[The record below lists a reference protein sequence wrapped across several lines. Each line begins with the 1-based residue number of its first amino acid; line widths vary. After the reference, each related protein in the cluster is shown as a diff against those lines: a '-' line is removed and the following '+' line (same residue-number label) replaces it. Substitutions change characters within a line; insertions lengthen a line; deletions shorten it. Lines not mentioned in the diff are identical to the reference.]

1 MPAVLLNA
9 NELIEESHTEE
20 PELKHPELA
29 GEADEST
36 HAAAFMVLIT
46 KDGHYV
52 FEPDINAPVIP
63 ERNPTP
69 SEIKG
74 SLSTILMDIQSQET
88 AIMTANA
95 TVQAQ
100 MQLTRQIQEHQQ
112 NAQMLQGLRLR

>member
-1 MPAVLLNA
+1 MSPAVLLNA

-20 PELKHPELA
+20 PELKHAE
-29 GEADEST
+29 DST
-36 HAAAFMVLIT
+36 HAAAFMILVT
-46 KDGHYV
+46 KDGHFI
-52 FEPDINAPVIP
+52 FEPDINAPVVP

-74 SLSTILMDIQSQET
+74 ALSTILMDIQSQET

-100 MQLTRQIQEHQQ
+100 MQLTRQIQEQAQ
-112 NAQMLQGLRLR
+112 NQQMLRGLNIR